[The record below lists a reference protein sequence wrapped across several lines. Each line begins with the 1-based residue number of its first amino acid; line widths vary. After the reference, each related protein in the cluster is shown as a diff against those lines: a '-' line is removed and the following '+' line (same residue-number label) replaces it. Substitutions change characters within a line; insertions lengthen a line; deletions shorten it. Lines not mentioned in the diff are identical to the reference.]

1 MTLTGIFEFYDRY
14 FNYGKSINLKENK
27 YFYLAIRDFIKI
39 LKKSTCLDYKSTIE
53 DDISSKC
60 NNDISIKFLRNFQKF
75 IYSQGSKSLFELEF
89 SEARIIINKGE
100 LETARKGIK
109 IPFAYL
115 LDKNNSDC
123 ILITYFTSGSMLKET
138 EVFKGLISSFKID
151 KSFPKDIE
159 NIVYWDVSSGKES
172 KINYKKVKETPKGN
186 LLAVINQI

>member
-14 FNYGKSINLKENK
+14 FNYGKSINSKENK

-53 DDISSKC
+53 DYISNKC
-60 NNDISIKFLRNFQKF
+60 NNDIAIKFLRNFEKF
-75 IYSQGSKSLFELEF
+75 IYSRGSKFLFELEF
-89 SEARIIINKGE
+89 CEAYIIINKGE

-109 IPFAYL
+109 IPFVYL

-151 KSFPKDIE
+151 KSFPENIE

-172 KINYKKVKETPKGN
+172 KINYKKVKETPKKN